1 MALLRP
7 HSHPVPDGLLHILQ
21 RPLGLFKLVAGL
33 LGSWWGQGRRSE
45 VPLLP
50 ARKRGKGMPKT
61 RQLPPAP
68 GPALGEDRAQEDP
81 VGLASPRAD
90 PTPLPGLS
98 AP

>member
-1 MALLRP
+1 M
-7 HSHPVPDGLLHILQ
+7 
-21 RPLGLFKLVAGL
+21 
-33 LGSWWGQGRRSE
+33 
-45 VPLLP
+45 PLLP